1 MTRAPLIP
9 PSACY
14 VGNCVGQESR
24 TFSLPGGAF
33 RPRREEVMKA
43 IHSMIAALGLA
54 VVLPATANAA
64 TTDTEVIVYRFPG
77 VLDDGSAGQAGVAT
91 SFHCTNFSG
100 AVENVRIVVRNFDGT
115 IKANVFF
122 PIGHLA
128 TKTAS
133 THSAVLYTEDQVF
146 NTGAVNQGTAAIAA
160 TSLNIICTA
169 VTINASSSQPNGFA
183 LRGIRFNPIPGSQE

>member
-1 MTRAPLIP
+1 M
-9 PSACY
+9 SAIR
-14 VGNCVGQESR
+14 S
-24 TFSLPGGAF
+24 TTA
-33 RPRREEVMKA
+33 
-43 IHSMIAALGLA
+43 IAAIAGLSLA
-54 VVLPATANAA
+54 AILPAAAA
-64 TTDTEVIVYRFPG
+64 TTDTEVLIYRFPG

-91 SFHCTNFSG
+91 SIHCTNFSG

-115 IKANVFF
+115 IKANVSF

-146 NTGAVNQGTAAIAA
+146 NTGAVNQGTAAIAG